1 MRVYP
6 LVVLADFRDL
16 PALYI
21 SSPPKIHSPPY
32 SSGAAGLLFS
42 QFQVSWELLDVI

>member
-1 MRVYP
+1 MPPGFRV
-6 LVVLADFRDL
+6 DFRDL

-42 QFQVSWELLDVI
+42 HFQVSKSC